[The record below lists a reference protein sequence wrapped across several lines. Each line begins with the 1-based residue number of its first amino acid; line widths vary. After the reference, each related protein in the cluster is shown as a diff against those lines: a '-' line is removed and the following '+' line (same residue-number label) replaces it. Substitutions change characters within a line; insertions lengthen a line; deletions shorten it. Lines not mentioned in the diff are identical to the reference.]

1 MILGRRYAPAPAR
14 PALWAGL
21 RGSLHRTCRHSAV
34 ARRAPIL
41 GGLMEP
47 PSITIQGISH
57 KDQLS
62 QSGLDAD
69 RCSGYTHEQYRTS
82 VARVATT
89 LSPTSTVHL
98 SERSRRPVR
107 RAAGNE
113 RWYDHPHTPLRADE
127 RRGVQKAR
135 PAWHP
140 PSRLFRY
147 NERRRINQDPLHSPQ
162 RVNGVDLLEMN
173 LYL

>member
-34 ARRAPIL
+34 ARLAPIL

-57 KDQLS
+57 KDQFS

-113 RWYDHPHTPLRADE
+113 RWYDHPHTLCEQTSAAECRKHVPHGTLPLGCFVTM
-127 RRGVQKAR
+127 RGEGSTKTLST
-135 PAWHP
+135 H
-140 PSRLFRY
+140 
-147 NERRRINQDPLHSPQ
+147 H
-162 RVNGVDLLEMN
+162 NG
-173 LYL
+173 